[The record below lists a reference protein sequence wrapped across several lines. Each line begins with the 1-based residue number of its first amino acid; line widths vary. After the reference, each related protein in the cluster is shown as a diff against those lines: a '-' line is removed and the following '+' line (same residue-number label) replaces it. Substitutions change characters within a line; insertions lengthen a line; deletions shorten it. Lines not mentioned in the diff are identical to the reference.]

1 MHPALRILGVMLFI
15 ACLAQARWPVLLLG
29 VVFIGLGLGVLG
41 SAAWRRF
48 GQMAR
53 RLVWFYLSIF
63 LIFGWFTPGLP
74 LWPALGSFSP
84 TDIGVLAGLQHTLLI
99 VLSLGA
105 VIWLLQTTSQDTL
118 VRGLLWLTQPLQA
131 VGFPAQRF
139 AVRLVLT
146 LEAAPQVHELATQLV
161 KDGRGGPLERSVR
174 LLDTILTH
182 ARQAPLACLTVSPL
196 APPRMSDWLKL
207 AMIIMPMFW
216 LAVMY

>member
-15 ACLAQARWPVLLLG
+15 ACLAQTGWPVLLLG
-29 VVFIGLGLGVLG
+29 AVFIVLGLSFLG
-41 SAAWRRF
+41 SPAWRRF

-63 LIFGWFTPGLP
+63 AIFGWFTPGEL
-74 LWPALGSFSP
+74 LWPALGLLSP
-84 TDIGVLAGLQHTLLI
+84 TAMGLLAGVQHTLLI

-105 VIWLLQTTSQDTL
+105 VIWLLQTTTQDTL

-146 LEAAPQVHELATQLV
+146 LDAAPQVHQLATQLV
-161 KDGRGGPLERSVR
+161 RHGHGGPLERSAQ
-174 LLDTILTH
+174 LLDTILAH
-182 ARQAPLACLTVSPL
+182 ARQAPLTCLTVSPL
-196 APPRMSDWLKL
+196 ARPRMRDWLKL
-207 AMIIMPMFW
+207 GTLIMPMAW